1 MVLSLEQY
9 SIAFSLD
16 YWWFSGELRHKHSIK
31 DELLLLSQNLPWS
44 KIIYFPAGF
53 QLHLLII
60 SYLLLKFWVVFLF
73 HSIIFVFCYCFC
85 FSFLGQGSTTKATH
99 SFQLTGL
106 KGSRK
111 LSVSLAIK
119 VSCVLVFRATCML
132 FSNMLFWS
140 VGYFTTEIKEWKPLF
155 RIQFTWIYKQCIVIM
170 ADYFKWNNRARFH
183 SVYVQYHIKWVKAV
197 VWNWWRR
204 SNNGS
209 RYTDIINSWNYIAF
223 IQLIHLIE
231 GNEELVLMVFLRWLA
246 KSSQKWS

>member
-73 HSIIFVFCYCFC
+73 HSIIFVFCYWFC
-85 FSFLGQGSTTKATH
+85 VSFLGQGSTTKATCIYFNWQDLRVPENWVFLWP
-99 SFQLTGL
+99 SGCP
-106 KGSRK
+106 
-111 LSVSLAIK
+111 VSLFSELP
-119 VSCVLVFRATCML
+119 VCYFQTC
-132 FSNMLFWS
+132 
-140 VGYFTTEIKEWKPLF
+140 
-155 RIQFTWIYKQCIVIM
+155 
-170 ADYFKWNNRARFH
+170 YFK
-183 SVYVQYHIKWVKAV
+183 VL
-197 VWNWWRR
+197 
-204 SNNGS
+204 
-209 RYTDIINSWNYIAF
+209 DISLF
-223 IQLIHLIE
+223 TVGVRMKTTFQ
-231 GNEELVLMVFLRWLA
+231 NEELVLMVFLRCLA